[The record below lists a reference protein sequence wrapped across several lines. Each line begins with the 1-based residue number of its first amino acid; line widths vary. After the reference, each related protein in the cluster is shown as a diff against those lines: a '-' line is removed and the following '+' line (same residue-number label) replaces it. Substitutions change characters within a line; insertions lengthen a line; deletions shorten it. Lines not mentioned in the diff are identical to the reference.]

1 MPATVLSG
9 WPKDG
14 ASWSQARKT
23 GPNPMSGGRGSGTTT
38 PSEDAKGGGPEIKG
52 AGCKHT
58 HVTAGTTG
66 TSTSTTKTGHSPT
79 RLSGC
84 CPNGW
89 GREVNSRDGQKPI
102 DEQPPRSQTNE
113 KFQSPLSR
121 PNRSCDRKGQS
132 EKRPYMS
139 LIRAV
144 LALT

>member
-9 WPKDG
+9 CPKGG

-66 TSTSTTKTGHSPT
+66 TSTGVGLTTRFREDSTLGAGLRPHSQWT
-79 RLSGC
+79 VWASAFERGGVFTTLSVAS
-84 CPNGW
+84 CP
-89 GREVNSRDGQKPI
+89 VCMYTHI
-102 DEQPPRSQTNE
+102 HTAHMIV
-113 KFQSPLSR
+113 FAYCPLCAWLSVCV
-121 PNRSCDRKGQS
+121 SV
-132 EKRPYMS
+132 
-139 LIRAV
+139 I
-144 LALT
+144 